1 LRHYP
6 VLLPAVLEHLRIDP
20 TGLYVDCTVG
30 EGGYA
35 QAIVERLTTG
45 RLLAIDRDADAI
57 DVARRRLQAYGDKVT
72 FVEAC
77 YSEIAS
83 LVRSTTPAFVPVS
96 GIVADLGLSRGQ
108 FEDEQRGFSFQ
119 REGPLDMRIDRRQAL
134 TAADIVNHYGE
145 KDLADLIFQFGEERR
160 SRRIARAVVRGRP
173 IRNTTHLAEIVERVV
188 PRTSR
193 RRIHPATKTF
203 QALRI
208 AVNNELESLERF
220 LEQAPLVLGPGGR
233 LVVVSFHSLEDRL
246 VKLAFRRWAQ
256 QEVLTILTKRV
267 VRPSQEEVEENPAS
281 RSAKLRAAERTATPW
296 RQQN

>member
-1 LRHYP
+1 
-6 VLLPAVLEHLRIDP
+6 
-20 TGLYVDCTVG
+20 
-30 EGGYA
+30 
-35 QAIVERLTTG
+35 
-45 RLLAIDRDADAI
+45 
-57 DVARRRLQAYGDKVT
+57 
-72 FVEAC
+72 
-77 YSEIAS
+77 
-83 LVRSTTPAFVPVS
+83 VS